1 MNTSLNLTQE
11 QLQKISINQ
20 IQSLSILSL
29 SAESLRD
36 LLQKES
42 EENPFMEYTPSST
55 SYMTSDGA
63 SSFLNFIAAPE
74 QHNIKQFILEQV
86 NPEHFTKPQWALFS
100 YLASHVDS
108 QGYLTITEESLQ
120 KKLPLP
126 AGLFSQCIKI
136 LQGLEPAGL
145 GASSLKE
152 CLTLQ
157 LKRKRKLTPLLEE
170 LLENH
175 LDNITSQKL
184 SSIYQTMKYSKAQ
197 LVKAIK
203 LIKSLNPTP
212 LERYIEN
219 ASTYIIPDVII
230 NTTDKNYEITLND
243 SWISSYSISD
253 YYIRM
258 MQATTDEATKDY
270 FKKKY
275 IRCRLLFY
283 NIERRRQTLYALT
296 DAIWHHQQAYFQK
309 KGPLE
314 PMTLADIAKK
324 VGVHPSTIS
333 RSIKNKY
340 LQTPHMTI
348 SFKQLFQRPFP
359 KTGQKISKEDLKQ
372 KLHQIIST
380 ENTQHPYSDAQLTE
394 ILSQYCGRP
403 LSRRLIQKYRTL
415 LHIANSY
422 ERRY

>member
-108 QGYLTITEESLQ
+108 QGYLTITEKSLQ

-203 LIKSLNPTP
+203 LIKSLNPTGVSRV
-212 LERYIEN
+212 LC
-219 ASTYIIPDVII
+219 
-230 NTTDKNYEITLND
+230 K
-243 SWISSYSISD
+243 SI
-253 YYIRM
+253 
-258 MQATTDEATKDY
+258 Q
-270 FKKKY
+270 
-275 IRCRLLFY
+275 
-283 NIERRRQTLYALT
+283 
-296 DAIWHHQQAYFQK
+296 
-309 KGPLE
+309 
-314 PMTLADIAKK
+314 
-324 VGVHPSTIS
+324 
-333 RSIKNKY
+333 
-340 LQTPHMTI
+340 
-348 SFKQLFQRPFP
+348 
-359 KTGQKISKEDLKQ
+359 
-372 KLHQIIST
+372 
-380 ENTQHPYSDAQLTE
+380 
-394 ILSQYCGRP
+394 
-403 LSRRLIQKYRTL
+403 
-415 LHIANSY
+415 
-422 ERRY
+422 

>member
-1 MNTSLNLTQE
+1 M
-11 QLQKISINQ
+11 
-20 IQSLSILSL
+20 
-29 SAESLRD
+29 
-36 LLQKES
+36 
-42 EENPFMEYTPSST
+42 
-55 SYMTSDGA
+55 
-63 SSFLNFIAAPE
+63 
-74 QHNIKQFILEQV
+74 
-86 NPEHFTKPQWALFS
+86 
-100 YLASHVDS
+100 
-108 QGYLTITEESLQ
+108 
-120 KKLPLP
+120 
-126 AGLFSQCIKI
+126 
-136 LQGLEPAGL
+136 

-152 CLTLQ
+152 CLALQ

-212 LERYIEN
+212 LEHYIEN

>member
-120 KKLPLP
+120 KKLSLP

-136 LQGLEPAGL
+136 LQELEPAGL

-184 SSIYQTMKYSKAQ
+184 SSIYQTMKYPKAQ

-212 LERYIEN
+212 LEHYIEN

-324 VGVHPSTIS
+324 
-333 RSIKNKY
+333 
-340 LQTPHMTI
+340 
-348 SFKQLFQRPFP
+348 
-359 KTGQKISKEDLKQ
+359 
-372 KLHQIIST
+372 
-380 ENTQHPYSDAQLTE
+380 
-394 ILSQYCGRP
+394 
-403 LSRRLIQKYRTL
+403 
-415 LHIANSY
+415 
-422 ERRY
+422 

>member
-1 MNTSLNLTQE
+1 MNTGLNLTQE

-20 IQSLSILSL
+20 IQSLNILSL

-42 EENPFMEYTPSST
+42 EENPFMEYTPNST
-55 SYMTSDGA
+55 SYVTSDET

-74 QHNIKQFILEQV
+74 QPNIKQFILEQV
-86 NPEHFTKPQWALFS
+86 NPNHFTKPQWALFS

-108 QGYLTITEESLQ
+108 QGYLTVTEDELQ
-120 KKLPLP
+120 KKFPLP

-136 LQGLEPAGL
+136 LQNLEPAGL
-145 GASSLKE
+145 GSASLKE

-157 LKRKRKLTPLLEE
+157 LQRKQKLTPLLVE

-175 LDNITSQKL
+175 LDNIANQKL
-184 SSIYQTMKYSKAQ
+184 SLIYQTMKYSKTQ
-197 LVKAIK
+197 IIKAIK
-203 LIKSLNPTP
+203 LIKSLNPSP
-212 LERYIEN
+212 LEPYIEK
-219 ASTYIIPDVII
+219 ASTYIVPDVII
-230 NTTDKNYEITLND
+230 NTTDNGYEINLND
-243 SWISSYSISD
+243 SWIASYSISD

-258 MQATTDEATKDY
+258 MQSTTDEATRDY

-275 IRCRLLFY
+275 VRCRLLFY
-283 NIERRRQTLYALT
+283 NIERRRQTLYTLT
-296 DAIWHHQQAYFQK
+296 DAIWHHQQSYFQK

-314 PMTLADIAKK
+314 PMTLTDIAKK

-333 RSIKNKY
+333 RSIKDKY
-340 LQTPHMTI
+340 LQTPHITI
-348 SFKQLFQRPFP
+348 AFKQLFQRPFP
-359 KTGQKISKEDLKQ
+359 KTGQKVSKEALRQ
-372 KLHQIIST
+372 KLYQLINS
-380 ENTQHPYSDAQLTE
+380 ENKKCPYSDAELTKL
-394 ILSQYCGRP
+394 LSQYCGRP

-422 ERRY
+422 ERRH